1 MSAIGPGTSELKHIA
16 PEYAHAG
23 KYHEIQSGSQSSI
36 KTAQRLML
44 TMMTMIMMMLSLM
57 TRILRNMKS
66 DRTSGTSCPR
76 NGGVGESH
84 TTVLSYYL
92 IRFSKQNM

>member
-1 MSAIGPGTSELKHIA
+1 MSAIGPGTNELKQIA
-16 PEYAHAG
+16 PEYVHPG

-44 TMMTMIMMMLSLM
+44 TMMTMIMMMLALM
-57 TRILRNMKS
+57 TRILRNIKS
-66 DRTSGTSCPR
+66 DRTSGTSCAS
-76 NGGVGESH
+76 NGGVGELH

-92 IRFSKQNM
+92 MKFKK